1 MYNSVSN
8 LYTGVNIMS
17 KVVSIRLADHEIEE
31 LERLADVANIN
42 RTLFV
47 TNIVRSYLGTDSKAM
62 SPVNEV
68 VNNGLQDLVNEAVHK
83 AVNEVVNNGLQDLV
97 NEAVHKCLQEIKP
110 LTQSPKKSKPL
121 ASIAA

>member
-1 MYNSVSN
+1 
-8 LYTGVNIMS
+8 MS

-68 VNNGLQDLVNEAVHK
+68 VNNGLQELVNEAVHK
-83 AVNEVVNNGLQDLV
+83 AVNEVVNNGLQELV
-97 NEAVHKCLQEIKP
+97 NEAVHKCLQESKQ
-110 LTQSPKKSKPL
+110 LTQSPKKLKPL